1 MLPSN
6 VGLEVTFKCLDH
18 NFYEKGGKKISTAG
32 GILGHQQFPVFPEY
46 CIVLT
51 PLCQSQ
57 AGRTDA
63 GQLVTTR
70 TFALHPKMSSLT
82 TYAVQRD
89 SKGKAR
95 LAM

>member
-51 PLCQSQ
+51 PLC
-57 AGRTDA
+57 
-63 GQLVTTR
+63 
-70 TFALHPKMSSLT
+70 
-82 TYAVQRD
+82 
-89 SKGKAR
+89 
-95 LAM
+95 